1 MKRNLV
7 YAILGIGVIGVC
19 FSLIMFRGNKETSV
33 IEEPTVTIE
42 QVQEEVVV
50 DINDVQPDTELDIE
64 VEEVVEEEVKIEAEG
79 VFDEPLDSIVE
90 PQAPT
95 ESIVEPTE
103 SIEEVEAIEQAP
115 VETPAVVE
123 STPVEAPTQEPVQ
136 EQAKPVE
143 SSEIQEVYPATSEP
157 TYSMEEMLQKLEAA
171 GRGINDTSKITI
183 VSGEN
188 SNGGTPQGG
197 GYWN

>member
-123 STPVEAPTQEPVQ
+123 PTPEETPAQEPVQ
-136 EQAKPVE
+136 EQSKPVE
-143 SSEIQEVYPATSEP
+143 STEVQEVVPADVGRSDITADVLAELNAYYGGSNTKEAP
-157 TYSMEEMLQKLEAA
+157 PSTNYQTNLGLEW
-171 GRGINDTSKITI
+171 
-183 VSGEN
+183 E
-188 SNGGTPQGG
+188 
-197 GYWN
+197 